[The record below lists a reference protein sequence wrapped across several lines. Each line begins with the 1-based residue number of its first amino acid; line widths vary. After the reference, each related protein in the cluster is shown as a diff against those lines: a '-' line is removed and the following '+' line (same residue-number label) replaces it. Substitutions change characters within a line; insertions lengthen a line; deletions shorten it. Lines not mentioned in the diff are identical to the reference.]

1 MLQWA
6 IELWCSRF
14 PEKVDIP
21 MAGKLTQDKRIA
33 ELTTPL
39 GKDVLVISSFNGTE
53 GLGELFEYTLEVL
66 SEDKNIDFDKAIGQ
80 ACTVKLFAYQG
91 KKRFFNGILTVARW
105 AEMQDDYAK
114 YHLVLRPWFYL
125 LGYKADCRIFLDKN
139 VKDIIQEVFTKAGFN
154 DFKFSTTADYDTIP
168 YCVQYRETDLAFCSR
183 LMEEYGIY
191 YFYEHSDGKHTMV
204 LADSKT
210 SHKPNP
216 DVPKL
221 PYLPLSNDELM
232 LDQHLGDWISERR
245 FRTGKVEFNDY
256 DYLKP
261 TKKLR
266 ESHEATEKYAHA
278 KLEVYDYPGKY
289 DEEEKGKKFAQFRL
303 EAEQSFD
310 HRRYVTGDA
319 ASLFPGSL
327 VTVERHPLDSENTDF
342 LVVHASHRFSVQT
355 FRSGSGGG
363 EQQAYQGDYEFLPK
377 KQPFRSLP
385 VTPKPR
391 IYGIQTAKVVGKKGE
406 ESEEISTDENAHI
419 WVQFFWDR
427 EPKKS
432 CPVRVAHAWSGKK
445 WGTQFIPRIGM
456 EVVVDFLE
464 GDPDRPLV
472 TGCVYN
478 GDNKV
483 PYDLPSKKTQSG
495 TKSDSSK
502 GHNGYN
508 EFMFEDKK
516 GDELI
521 RMHAQKD
528 HLVQINANQTG
539 YVGAVELDSPYQ
551 GGNQTWTVGNDRN
564 WTIQKGDDNLKIQMG
579 SQNILIEMG
588 DQNIKLELGTQ
599 NVETMLGI
607 NLSVCFGLST
617 INITPGSISLQSPMI
632 NLTGDAMINLN
643 APLIMMPGGAVM
655 IMPGPLVGMGVVIP
669 PV

>member
-1 MLQWA
+1 
-6 IELWCSRF
+6 
-14 PEKVDIP
+14 
-21 MAGKLTQDKRIA
+21 MAGKLTQDKRVA
-33 ELTTPL
+33 KLTTPL
-39 GKDVLVISSFNGTE
+39 GRDVVVLSSFHGTE

-66 SEDKNIDFDKAIGQ
+66 SEEENIDFDKAIGQ
-80 ACTVKLFAYQG
+80 ACTIKLDAYRG
-91 KKRFFNGILTVARW
+91 KERFFNGILTLARW
-105 AEMQDDYAK
+105 AEKQDDYYK
-114 YHLVLRPWFYL
+114 YHMVLRPWFYL

-154 DFKFSTTADYDTIP
+154 DFEFRTNADYDNIP
-168 YCVQYRETDLAFCSR
+168 YCVQYRETDRAFCSR

-204 LADSKT
+204 LADSRS

-221 PYLPLSNDELM
+221 PYMPLPNDELAE
-232 LDQHLGDWISERR
+232 DQYLGGWISERR

-266 ESHEATEKYAHA
+266 ESNEASEKYTHA

-289 DEEEKGKKFAQFRL
+289 DEEDKGKKFSKFRL
-303 EAEQSFD
+303 EAEQSYD
-310 HRRYVTGDA
+310 HRRYVTGNA

-327 VTVERHPLDSENTDF
+327 INVERHPLSSENREF
-342 LVVHASHRFSVQT
+342 LVVRASHRFSLET
-355 FRSGSGGG
+355 FRSGGGG
-363 EQQAYQGDYEFLPK
+363 GSGHVYHGDYEFQPSDR
-377 KQPFRSLP
+377 PFRSLP
-385 VTPKPR
+385 VTSKPR
-391 IYGIQTAKVVGKKGE
+391 ICGIQTAKVVGKKGE
-406 ESEEISTDENAHI
+406 ENEEISTDEHAHI

-445 WGTQFIPRIGM
+445 WGTQFIPRLGM
-456 EVVVDFLE
+456 EVVVEFLE

-483 PYDLPSKKTQSG
+483 PYDLPDKKTQSG

-551 GGNQTWTVGNDRN
+551 GGDQTWTVGHTRK
-564 WTIQKGDDNLKIQMG
+564 WTIQKGDDILEIQMGDQKITLWLGNQSTTLLTGSQNISLLMGNQSILLAMG
-579 SQNILIEMG
+579 SQN
-588 DQNIKLELGTQ
+588 
-599 NVETMLGI
+599 VEALLSINQMSTTI
-607 NLSVCFGLST
+607 NLLADAA
-617 INITPGSISLQSPMI
+617 INITAPTI
-632 NLTGDAMINLN
+632 NLTGVVNITGALTVDGMV
-643 APLIMMPGGAVM
+643 PMLI
-655 IMPGPLVGMGVVIP
+655 

>member
-1 MLQWA
+1 
-6 IELWCSRF
+6 
-14 PEKVDIP
+14 
-21 MAGKLTQDKRIA
+21 MAGKLTQDKRVA
-33 ELTTPL
+33 KLTTPL
-39 GKDVLVISSFNGTE
+39 GRDVVVLSSFHGTE

-66 SEDKNIDFDKAIGQ
+66 SEEENIDFDKAIGQ
-80 ACTVKLFAYQG
+80 ACTIKLDAYGG
-91 KKRFFNGILTVARW
+91 KERFFNGILTLARW
-105 AEMQDDYAK
+105 AEKQDDYFK
-114 YHLVLRPWFYL
+114 YYLVLRPWFFL

-139 VKDIIQEVFTKAGFN
+139 VKDILREVFTKAGFN
-154 DFKFSTTADYDTIP
+154 DFEFRTNADYDKIP

-191 YFYEHSDGKHTMV
+191 FFYEHSDGKHTMV
-204 LADSKT
+204 LADSLS

-216 DVPKL
+216 AVPKL
-221 PYLPLSNDELM
+221 PYLGLSSQDLAE
-232 LDQHLGDWISERR
+232 DQYLGSWISERR

-261 TKKLR
+261 SKKLR
-266 ESHEATEKYAHA
+266 ESNEASEKYTHS
-278 KLEVYDYPGKY
+278 KLEFYDYPGKY
-289 DEEEKGKKFAQFRL
+289 DEEDKGKKFSKFRL
-303 EAEQSFD
+303 EAEQSYD
-310 HRRYVTGDA
+310 HRRYVTGNA
-319 ASLFPGSL
+319 ASLFAGSL
-327 VTVERHPLDSENTDF
+327 VTVEKHPLSPENREF
-342 LVVHASHRFSVQT
+342 LVVHASHRFSVET
-355 FRSGSGGG
+355 FRAGGG
-363 EQQAYQGDYEFLPK
+363 GGGRVYHGDYEFLPSDR
-377 KQPFRSLP
+377 PFRLLP

-391 IYGIQTAKVVGKKGE
+391 ICGIQTAKVVGKKGE
-406 ESEEISTDENAHI
+406 ENEEISTDENAHI

-456 EVVVDFLE
+456 EVVVEFLE

-483 PYDLPSKKTQSG
+483 PYDLPGKKTQSG

-551 GGNQTWTVGNDRN
+551 GGDQTWTVGNDRT

-579 SQNILIEMG
+579 DQNILLEMGDQSIKLAMG
-588 DQNIKLELGTQ
+588 DQNILLGLGNQSTMLAAGSQ
-599 NVETMLGI
+599 NVEVFMSMNHLAAII
-607 NLSVCFGLST
+607 NQTGEIA
-617 INITPGSISLQSPMI
+617 INITAPTIT
-632 NLTGDAMINLN
+632 LTG
-643 APLIMMPGGAVM
+643 AVN
-655 IMPGPLVGMGVVIP
+655 IVGPLTVGGMVPVLIP
-669 PV
+669 A

>member
-1 MLQWA
+1 
-6 IELWCSRF
+6 
-14 PEKVDIP
+14 

-39 GKDVLVISSFNGTE
+39 GKDVLVMSSFNGTE
-53 GLGELFEYTLEVL
+53 GLGELFEYTLEAL
-66 SEDKNIDFDKAIGQ
+66 SEDENIDFDKAIGQ
-80 ACTVKLFAYQG
+80 ACTVKLLAYQG
-91 KKRFFNGILTVARW
+91 KVRFFNGILTLARW
-105 AEMQDDYAK
+105 AEKQDDYFK

-154 DFKFSTTADYDTIP
+154 DFIFKTTADYDTIA

-204 LADSKT
+204 LADSRS

-221 PYLPLSNDELM
+221 PYMPLANDDLA
-232 LDQHLGDWISERR
+232 LDQYLGGWISERR

-266 ESHEATEKYAHA
+266 ESNEASEKYTHA

-289 DEEEKGKKFAQFRL
+289 DEEDKGKKFSKFRL
-303 EAEQSFD
+303 EAEQSYD
-310 HRRYVTGDA
+310 HRRHVTGNA
-319 ASLFPGSL
+319 ASLFAGSL
-327 VTVERHPLDSENTDF
+327 VTVERHPLSSENREF
-342 LVVHASHRFSVQT
+342 LVVHASHRFSIQT
-355 FRSGSGGG
+355 FRSGGGG
-363 EQQAYQGDYEFLPK
+363 GSEHVYHGDYEFQPSDR
-377 KQPFRSLP
+377 PFRSLP

-391 IYGIQTAKVVGKKGE
+391 ICGIQTAKVVGKKGE
-406 ESEEISTDENAHI
+406 ENEEISTDENGHI

-456 EVVVDFLE
+456 EVVVEFLE

-483 PYDLPSKKTQSG
+483 PYDLPGKKTQSG

-502 GHNGYN
+502 GHHGYN

-551 GGNQTWTVGNDRN
+551 GGDQTWTVGHTRT
-564 WTIQKGDDNLKIQMG
+564 WTIQKGDDNLDIQMG
-579 SQNILIEMG
+579 NQNITLWLGNQSTTLMMG
-588 DQNIKLELGTQ
+588 NQNISLALGNQTTLLGTGSQ
-599 NVETMLGI
+599 NVEALLSINQISTTI
-607 NLSVCFGLST
+607 NLLADT
-617 INITPGSISLQSPMI
+617 AINITAPTI
-632 NLTGDAMINLN
+632 NLTGVVNITGALTVDGMV
-643 APLIMMPGGAVM
+643 PMLI
-655 IMPGPLVGMGVVIP
+655 